1 MRFVNCSR
9 LDAEQN
15 LVAFQFHGEIYYRTF
30 KPIPPSTELLVF
42 YGDDCAKDLGIFEDE
57 RESSNNV
64 QGMHKVI
71 TFLLYINID
80 FLKSFVI
87 PPPWHSA
94 PFLGTKDFSDLI
106 GAKFSDPKTAH

>member
-1 MRFVNCSR
+1 MNCSR

-57 RESSNNV
+57 RESSDNV

-80 FLKSFVI
+80 FLKVLCH
-87 PPPWHSA
+87 PPPGT
-94 PFLGTKDFSDLI
+94 PRQLLGQRISDFWRQI
-106 GAKFSDPKTAH
+106 